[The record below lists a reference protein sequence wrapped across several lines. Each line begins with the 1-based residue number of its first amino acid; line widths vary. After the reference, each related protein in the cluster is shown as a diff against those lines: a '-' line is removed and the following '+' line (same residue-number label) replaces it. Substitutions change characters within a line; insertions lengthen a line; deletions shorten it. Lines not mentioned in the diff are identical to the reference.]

1 MFYKTKVEDSD
12 VSPYIKQRKVVLC
25 RSGIQYY
32 HRSELE
38 SFMTEDNRPPVLK
51 EWYKEYRPANVVVRA
66 KDLCASLPA
75 TKEHP
80 EVWVNP
86 KNWKELAGGTTDKE
100 VTVVALDGESEGEIG
115 LQSVITFYDES
126 LHDYYEHN
134 KEVSL
139 GYTCRKHWVDN
150 PEELGYD
157 IILDEILEVNHI
169 AITRAGRG
177 GSSVAVIDS
186 IIGGLKPMRTG
197 IFSWLAR
204 NKQSDSKF
212 SFGSNV
218 LSALEKGKT
227 ESSLANEME
236 SVLDSCS
243 ILKEGEAKDTLINAV
258 KDCFDHKDKALD
270 FKEALIEQLDTL
282 YSKAQADSVADFDKT
297 LDGCHSKDEKKEEDS
312 EEKAED
318 SEEKKEKEEETKDSE
333 DEEKTEDSEEKEKKE
348 EKTED
353 SEEKEDKKDEK
364 ADVKDSLT
372 TDKVAQII
380 KDSLS
385 TELKPLILETVKECL
400 GIKDS
405 KDEVKGIVIDSK
417 STGLDVDYSSFLDC

>member
-1 MFYKTKVEDSD
+1 MNTKTKVEDSD

-80 EVWVNP
+80 DVWVNP

-297 LDGCHSKDEKKEEDS
+297 LDGCHSKDEEKEE
-312 EEKAED
+312 EKTED
-318 SEEKKEKEEETKDSE
+318 SDKEKEEETKDS
-333 DEEKTEDSEEKEKKE
+333 DSEEKTEDSDKEKEE
-348 EKTED
+348 ETKDSD
-353 SEEKEDKKDEK
+353 SEEKAEDSDKKEES
-364 ADVKDSLT
+364 DVKDSLT
-372 TDKVAQII
+372 TEKVTQMI
-380 KDSLS
+380 KDSLADN
-385 TELKPLILETVKECL
+385 LKPLILETVKECL
-400 GIKDS
+400 GIKD
-405 KDEVKGIVIDSK
+405 KKEEAKGFVFDSK
-417 STGLDVDYSSFLDC
+417 STELESNFDYSSFLDC

>member
-1 MFYKTKVEDSD
+1 MLYKTKVKDSD

-227 ESSLANEME
+227 ESSLANEIE

-243 ILKEGEAKDTLINAV
+243 ILKEGGAKDTLINAV

-282 YSKAQADSVADFDKT
+282 YSKAQADSIADFDKT
-297 LDGCHSKDEKKEEDS
+297 LDGCHSKD
-312 EEKAED
+312 
-318 SEEKKEKEEETKDSE
+318 
-333 DEEKTEDSEEKEKKE
+333 E

-364 ADVKDSLT
+364 SDVKDSLT
-372 TDKVAQII
+372 VDKVAKLV

>member
-1 MFYKTKVEDSD
+1 MNTKTKVEDSD

-80 EVWVNP
+80 DVWVNP

-126 LHDYYEHN
+126 LHDYYEYN

-297 LDGCHSKDEKKEEDS
+297 LDGCHSKDEEKE

-318 SEEKKEKEEETKDSE
+318 SDKEKEEETKDS
-333 DEEKTEDSEEKEKKE
+333 DSEEKAEDSDKEKE
-348 EKTED
+348 EEAKD
-353 SEEKEDKKDEK
+353 SEEKAEDSDKEK
-364 ADVKDSLT
+364 EEADVKDSLT
-372 TDKVAQII
+372 TEKVTQMI
-380 KDSLS
+380 KDSLADN
-385 TELKPLILETVKECL
+385 LKPLILETVKECL
-400 GIKDS
+400 GIKD
-405 KDEVKGIVIDSK
+405 KKEEAKGFVFDSK
-417 STGLDVDYSSFLDC
+417 STELESNFDYSSFLDC

>member
-1 MFYKTKVEDSD
+1 VLLNNKYS
-12 VSPYIKQRKVVLC
+12 YNIKYFNILN
-25 RSGIQYY
+25 I
-32 HRSELE
+32 
-38 SFMTEDNRPPVLK
+38 
-51 EWYKEYRPANVVVRA
+51 
-66 KDLCASLPA
+66 
-75 TKEHP
+75 
-80 EVWVNP
+80 
-86 KNWKELAGGTTDKE
+86 
-100 VTVVALDGESEGEIG
+100 
-115 LQSVITFYDES
+115 SVITFYDES

-297 LDGCHSKDEKKEEDS
+297 LDGCYSKDEEKE

-318 SEEKKEKEEETKDSE
+318 SDKEKEEETKDS
-333 DEEKTEDSEEKEKKE
+333 DSEEKAEDSDKEKE
-348 EKTED
+348 EEAKD
-353 SEEKEDKKDEK
+353 SEEKAEDSDKEK
-364 ADVKDSLT
+364 EEADVKDSLT
-372 TDKVAQII
+372 TEKVTQMI
-380 KDSLS
+380 KDSLADN
-385 TELKPLILETVKECL
+385 LKPLILETVKECL
-400 GIKDS
+400 GIKDR
-405 KDEVKGIVIDSK
+405 KEDAKGFVFDSK
-417 STGLDVDYSSFLDC
+417 STELESNFDYSSFLDC